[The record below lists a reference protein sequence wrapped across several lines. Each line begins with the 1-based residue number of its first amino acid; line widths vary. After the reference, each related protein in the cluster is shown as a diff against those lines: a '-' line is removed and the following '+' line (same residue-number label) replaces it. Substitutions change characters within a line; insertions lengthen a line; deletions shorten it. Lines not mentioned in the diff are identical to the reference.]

1 MAESVVVADNVELVA
16 NNIQNKV
23 GATLIGLKS
32 ASEKT
37 SNEISEPSIGI
48 LDGIRTFQQMTVEKV
63 QGVWDILKAQLD
75 YDKDVDRKIREND
88 AKKSR
93 AIRGGVPT
101 GIETITAEKKGEE
114 GGLLSNIG
122 ALVPATSLK

>member
-75 YDKDVDRKIREND
+75 FEKEALEMKCKYIWKNNTILKL
-88 AKKSR
+88 KS
-93 AIRGGVPT
+93 
-101 GIETITAEKKGEE
+101 
-114 GGLLSNIG
+114 
-122 ALVPATSLK
+122 

>member
-75 YDKDVDRKIREND
+75 YDKDVDRKIRENED
-88 AKKSR
+88 KMFSFKKTILTIILVGWQYSR
-93 AIRGGVPT
+93 T
-101 GIETITAEKKGEE
+101 N
-114 GGLLSNIG
+114 S
-122 ALVPATSLK
+122 